1 MQDVCLLHY
10 KQSNLLLRSLLSIPG
25 EDSYCSKKI
34 KSQIWVYTSHG
45 SVFSNIV
52 LYFPQGTY
60 GEPWD

>member
-10 KQSNLLLRSLLSIPG
+10 KQSNLPLRNLLSIPG

-34 KSQIWVYTSHG
+34 KSQIRIYTSHG

-52 LYFPQGTY
+52 RYSSQGTY
-60 GEPWD
+60 GGPWD